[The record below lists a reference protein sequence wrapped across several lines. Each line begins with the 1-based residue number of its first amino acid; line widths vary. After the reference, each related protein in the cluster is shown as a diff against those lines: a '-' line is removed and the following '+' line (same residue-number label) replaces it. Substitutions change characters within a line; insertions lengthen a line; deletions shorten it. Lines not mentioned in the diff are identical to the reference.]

1 MSTSS
6 LRSDLIIH
14 YRNRAGSLSLR
25 SFTPGNLHKVSS
37 PGLKLTGLQIPA
49 KENAP
54 ILTPKKAGRSS
65 PWPLVLFSHGIAGGK
80 TTYR

>member
-1 MSTSS
+1 M
-6 LRSDLIIH
+6 IH
-14 YRNRAGSLSLR
+14 HWNRAGSLSLR
-25 SFTPGNLHKVSS
+25 IFTTGNPRKVCS
-37 PGLKLTGLQIPA
+37 PGLKLTRLQVPA
-49 KENAP
+49 RENAP